1 MSKGRRSF
9 IHVFFLYTRLIK
21 GIMFDSARNL
31 NPDAAKAYE
40 EVEKYIDGE
49 IAKCMRSEGSKTKD
63 DSKHV

>member
-1 MSKGRRSF
+1 
-9 IHVFFLYTRLIK
+9 
-21 GIMFDSARNL
+21 MFDSARNL